1 MVAKLLALSLLV
13 AAGSASVL
21 PQARPAIVT
30 RSKES
35 AALKLRGGSTVT
47 KAPSQP
53 KALRGGGAKPLF
65 MGVDT
70 ALLGYFAGWYLLNYY
85 YSINNKLAL
94 TAAGGKAGF
103 PMTIST
109 MQLGVGVLYALF
121 AWIAPEMRDTP
132 APTIEDLTK
141 MIPVSFCAAAAHSF
155 SVFAQSAGAV
165 SFAMIVKAAEPAFA
179 AVVGTL
185 LYGKSVSP
193 SKWAML
199 VPVIGGVI
207 IASVKELDFAWSAL
221 ITASLAN
228 LFAAF
233 KANEN
238 KKLMD
243 TPGIR
248 DRLGGVGNQFAITTT
263 LAFLISLPFMFWKE
277 GAKFGEFIEL
287 FKTNSAVSSNLIT
300 SGLYFYLYN
309 ELATLTIK
317 KTSATTQSVANTAKR
332 VIVIVGS
339 AIAFGESLEAM
350 KMLGCA
356 ICIGGVFA
364 YSLVK

>member
-1 MVAKLLALSLLV
+1 MLKSLVVVTLV
-13 AAGSASVL
+13 AACSASQL
-21 PQARPAIVT
+21 NQPRPAIAA
-30 RSKES
+30 RSQES
-35 AALKLRGGSTVT
+35 LALRLRGGNSIVT
-47 KAPSQP
+47 AQAKV
-53 KALRGGGAKPLF
+53 LRGGGSKPLF
-65 MGVDT
+65 MGID
-70 ALLGYFAGWYLLNYY
+70 LQLFSYFAFWYLLNYF
-85 YSINNKLAL
+85 YSINNKLCL
-94 TAAGGKAGF
+94 NAAGGKAGF
-103 PMTIST
+103 PLTIST
-109 MQLGVGVLYALF
+109 MQLGVGVLYSIF
-121 AWIAPEMRDTP
+121 AWAAPEMRTVPSVTMDD
-132 APTIEDLTK
+132 IVS

-179 AVVGTL
+179 AIVGTL
-185 LYGKSVSP
+185 FYGKTISST
-193 SKWAML
+193 KWAML

-207 IASVKELDFAWSAL
+207 LASVKELDFAWAAL

-233 KANEN
+233 KGNEN

-248 DRLGGVGNQFAITTT
+248 DRLGGVGNQFAITTI
-263 LAFLISLPFMFWKE
+263 LSFLISLPFLIAKE
-277 GAKFGEFIEL
+277 GAKFGQFVDL
-287 FKTNSAVSSNLIT
+287 FKTNPVVSSNLIT

-339 AIAFGESLEAM
+339 ALAFGESLEMM
-350 KMLGCA
+350 KMLGCTV
-356 ICIGGVFA
+356 CIGGVFA

>member
-1 MVAKLLALSLLV
+1 MLKSVVVVALI
-13 AAGSASVL
+13 AACSASQL
-21 PQARPAIVT
+21 SPPRPAMAA
-30 RSKES
+30 RSQES
-35 AALKLRGGSTVT
+35 VALRLRGGNSVVT
-47 KAPSQP
+47 APSQT
-53 KALRGGGAKPLF
+53 KVLRGGGAKPLF
-65 MGVDT
+65 MGMDVQ
-70 ALLGYFAGWYLLNYY
+70 LFSYFAGWYLLNYF
-85 YSINNKLAL
+85 YSINNKLSL
-94 TAAGGKAGF
+94 NAAGGSAGF
-103 PMTIST
+103 PLTIST
-109 MQLGVGVLYALF
+109 MQLGVGALYALF
-121 AWIAPEMRDTP
+121 AWGAPEMRTLPSVTMDD
-132 APTIEDLTK
+132 IVSML
-141 MIPVSFCAAAAHSF
+141 PVAFCAAAAHSF

-179 AVVGTL
+179 AIVGTA
-185 LYGKSVSP
+185 LYGKSVSNA
-193 SKWAML
+193 KWAML

-207 IASVKELDFAWSAL
+207 LASVKELDFAWSAL

-233 KANEN
+233 KGNEN

-248 DRLGGVGNQFAITTT
+248 DRLGGVGNQFAITTI
-263 LAFLISLPFMFWKE
+263 LSFLISLPFLIAKE
-277 GAKFGEFIEL
+277 GAKFSQFVEL
-287 FKTNSAVSSNLIT
+287 FKTNPIVSSNLLT

-339 AIAFGESLEAM
+339 ALAFGESLAPM
-350 KMLGCA
+350 KLIGCTV
-356 ICIGGVFA
+356 CIGGVFA

>member
-1 MVAKLLALSLLV
+1 MK
-13 AAGSASVL
+13 
-21 PQARPAIVT
+21 
-30 RSKES
+30 
-35 AALKLRGGSTVT
+35 
-47 KAPSQP
+47 
-53 KALRGGGAKPLF
+53 
-65 MGVDT
+65 
-70 ALLGYFAGWYLLNYY
+70 
-85 YSINNKLAL
+85 
-94 TAAGGKAGF
+94 
-103 PMTIST
+103 
-109 MQLGVGVLYALF
+109 
-121 AWIAPEMRDTP
+121 
-132 APTIEDLTK
+132 DLTK

-207 IASVKELDFAWSAL
+207 LASVKELDFAWSAL

-238 KKLMD
+238 KKLME

-300 SGLYFYLYN
+300 SGLYFYF

-339 AIAFGESLEAM
+339 ALAFGESLNGM
-350 KMLGCA
+350 KMVGCS
-356 ICIGGVFA
+356 ICIGGVFL

>member
-1 MVAKLLALSLLV
+1 M
-13 AAGSASVL
+13 
-21 PQARPAIVT
+21 
-30 RSKES
+30 
-35 AALKLRGGSTVT
+35 
-47 KAPSQP
+47 
-53 KALRGGGAKPLF
+53 
-65 MGVDT
+65 
-70 ALLGYFAGWYLLNYY
+70 
-85 YSINNKLAL
+85 
-94 TAAGGKAGF
+94 
-103 PMTIST
+103 
-109 MQLGVGVLYALF
+109 
-121 AWIAPEMRDTP
+121 
-132 APTIEDLTK
+132 
-141 MIPVSFCAAAAHSF
+141 
-155 SVFAQSAGAV
+155 
-165 SFAMIVKAAEPAFA
+165 
-179 AVVGTL
+179 
-185 LYGKSVSP
+185 
-193 SKWAML
+193 
-199 VPVIGGVI
+199 IGGVI
-207 IASVKELDFAWSAL
+207 LASVKELDFAWSAL

-238 KKLMD
+238 KKLME

-317 KTSATTQSVANTAKR
+317 KTSATTQARPLAPSRHSPRASPGTPPASASRLPCVSADVSPWASAASQSVANTAKR

-364 YSLVK
+364 YSLVRAPPPRLAHTPRHASLSCRSRRLRWRDVRRSSRRRLRIPPRRRAAARALLQAVEGGELNLGAAGTAYGTNEVGSSVIAATFRSEECSPARRAVVRMCGASSDVHSPCITA